1 MAVRSAELAI
11 VIGMGGANIR
21 TRGKPWRIWR
31 DRRGV
36 ALIEMALA
44 LPVLVLLLFG
54 IVTYGSWIALAH
66 AVQQSANEGARASLA
81 GLTQAERALLAQE
94 TAYTMLDRSYGVDRR
109 NLSVTIQDDGDTLI
123 VDIAYDASRNPLLSL
138 PMIPLPSTT
147 ITRRTA
153 VKLAGL

>member
-1 MAVRSAELAI
+1 MTQIPQQPPPARSVAI
-11 VIGMGGANIR
+11 R
-21 TRGKPWRIWR
+21 RLWR

-36 ALIEMALA
+36 AVIEMALA
-44 LPVLVLLLFG
+44 LPLLVTFLFG

-66 AVQQSANEGARASLA
+66 AVQQSANEGARASLS
-81 GLTQAERALLAQE
+81 GLTQAERATLAQD
-94 TAYTMLDRSYGVDRR
+94 TAYKMLKRSYGVEQQ
-109 NLSVTIQDDGDTLI
+109 NVAVTVQDDGDTLI
-123 VDIAYDASRNPLLSL
+123 LDIAYDASRNPLLSL

>member
-1 MAVRSAELAI
+1 MIGTVRRAA
-11 VIGMGGANIR
+11 
-21 TRGKPWRIWR
+21 RGLRR

-44 LPVLVLLLFG
+44 LPILVTLLFG

-81 GLTQAERALLAQE
+81 GLTQAERATLAQD
-94 TAYTMLDRSYGVDRR
+94 TAYKMLKRSYAIDPQTV
-109 NLSVTIQDDGDTLI
+109 SVIVQDDGDTL
-123 VDIAYDASRNPLLSL
+123 VLDVAYDASHNPLLSL

-153 VKLAGL
+153 IKLSGL